1 MQPTK
6 FNPAHAP
13 PSKHSAPMNPFR
25 LALWSLLLCTM
36 VCTFLFWWTK
46 RIVFQVVYTVSMA
59 AHLGLSVW
67 LDRRGKEG
75 LGGEEMGGDEM
86 GKTKELSGES
96 KGREE
101 GREEGC

>member
-1 MQPTK
+1 M
-6 FNPAHAP
+6 
-13 PSKHSAPMNPFR
+13 
-25 LALWSLLLCTM
+25 
-36 VCTFLFWWTK
+36 
-46 RIVFQVVYTVSMA
+46 SMA

-101 GREEGC
+101 GC